1 MPALRRPTLSD
12 VAAVAGT
19 STAVVSYVVN
29 GGPRAVAPATRERV
43 ERAIDELGYRRNLL
57 AGALSSG
64 RADVVGLVVPDS
76 SNLFFSEL
84 ARSVEQ
90 VARERGLLTLLG
102 NSGYSISAER
112 AYLQAF
118 SDLRPHGLLVVSI
131 ADAAPVGVDCPH
143 VHLYSAPEDGRLRVA
158 VDDERAAADAVRHL
172 LAHGE
177 ARVDCVSGP
186 DGFGPTGLRE
196 QGWARALAAA
206 GAGGGQLHRAPF
218 DRLAARPHL
227 TQLLAGP
234 SRPAAIFATTDEH
247 ALALLDAAADLGL
260 RVPDDLRIVSFDG
273 VREALHGRTRLT
285 TVQVPLTELAT
296 AALDALASDE
306 SAAGSAG
313 AGAGA
318 GAAAADADAAADLGR
333 ARVVIRARLRVG
345 DTCGPHPAGSR
356 SDARSPRT
364 P

>member
-1 MPALRRPTLSD
+1 M
-12 VAAVAGT
+12 AAVAGT

-102 NSGYSISAER
+102 NSGYSVSAER

-131 ADAAPVGVDCPH
+131 ADTAPVGVDCPH
-143 VHLYSAPEDGRLRVA
+143 VHLYSAPDDGRLRVA
-158 VDDERAAADAVRHL
+158 VDDERAAAEAVRHL
-172 LAHGE
+172 LAHG
-177 ARVDCVSGP
+177 ATSVDCVSGP

-196 QGWARALAAA
+196 QGWALALASA
-206 GAGGGQLHRAPF
+206 GLSGEGRLHRTAF

-227 TQLLAGP
+227 TQLLTGP
-234 SRPAAIFATTDEH
+234 ARPRAVFATTDEH

-296 AALDALASDE
+296 AALDALTSSDE
-306 SAAGSAG
+306 SAGEGDQA
-313 AGAGA
+313 
-318 GAAAADADAAADLGR
+318 R
-333 ARVVIRARLRVG
+333 ARIVIRAQLRIG
-345 DTCGPHPAGSR
+345 DTCGPHPAPNGD
-356 SDARSPRT
+356 DARHPHT